1 METLDAVVII
11 QSTAS
16 APGATVAHHM
26 VPARAAQQGVSVFSP
41 VVTEFWDA
49 RFPGLD
55 ARSGAFAL
63 AVDAGLSENRRVM
76 VLDAGGTVRA
86 VLTPSLAR
94 AVGVSGPDAS
104 AALTESDFRRALSE
118 AGVALHGADHLHYLL
133 ERDREALLRESAGTG
148 VRALTEHDAQAF
160 AEFES
165 SASPQDLDDAYV
177 ELDHWAVFGAFVQD
191 RLVSAASAYPW
202 LDARI
207 ADIGVLTLPGFR
219 GRGHGR
225 AVVRAL
231 CKFAA
236 QQAYQPQYRCQ
247 FDNEPSKALAAS
259 AGLTFF
265 GKWEVVSQD

>member
-1 METLDAVVII
+1 M
-11 QSTAS
+11 
-16 APGATVAHHM
+16 
-26 VPARAAQQGVSVFSP
+26 FSP
-41 VVTEFWDA
+41 IVTEFWDA

-55 ARSGAFAL
+55 LRSGAFAL
-63 AVDAGLSENRRVM
+63 TVDAGLSENRRVM

-86 VLTPSLAR
+86 VLTPDLAR
-94 AVGVSGPDAS
+94 AVGVSEPDAS
-104 AALTESDFRRALSE
+104 AVLADPDFRRALSA

-133 ERDREALLRESAGTG
+133 EGDKESLLRESAETG
-148 VRALTEHDAQAF
+148 VRALTEHDAHAF

-165 SASPQDLDDAYV
+165 SAPAQDLDDAYV
-177 ELDHWAVFGAFVQD
+177 ELGHWAVFGAFVQD

-202 LDARI
+202 LDSRI
-207 ADIGVLTLPGFR
+207 ADVGVVTLPGFR

-231 CKFAA
+231 CRFAA
-236 QQAYQPQYRCQ
+236 QQGYQPQYRCQ
-247 FDNEPSKALAAS
+247 FDNEPSKALAES